1 MCNIARVL
9 SVSAIILGIYILFS
23 FLFGRSPHIEDL
35 DPFSKTK
42 QNFHVGC
49 YANDQ
54 KLTHSYDIVSKIED
68 LQHKSWI
75 KEKKGSIISE
85 DVLEKRGV
93 DVARNF

>member
-1 MCNIARVL
+1 MNITRVL
-9 SVSAIILGIYILFS
+9 SVSAIILGLYILFS
-23 FLFGRSPHIEDL
+23 FLFGKSPRIEDL

-42 QNFHVGC
+42 QNFHIGC

-54 KLTHSYDIVSKIED
+54 KLTHSFDIASKIED
-68 LQHKSWI
+68 LQHNSWI
-75 KEKKGSIISE
+75 KQTESSIMSS

>member
-1 MCNIARVL
+1 MNITRVL
-9 SVSAIILGIYILFS
+9 SVSAIILGLYILFS

-54 KLTHSYDIVSKIED
+54 KLTHYYDIVSKIED
-68 LQHKSWI
+68 LKHESWI
-75 KEKKGSIISE
+75 KQKESSIMSS

-93 DVARNF
+93 EVARNF